1 MPGLSISGAQLALTK
16 FGTELMGELSVVAY
30 DRGLIDGTSL
40 GFIVPNAPQHTV
52 LPVPVSNFKLHEDD
66 GELHFSR
73 NSGITARVSRGVQ
86 TGGALI
92 NLYQAAEYDVSAEI
106 WPATPAV
113 MATEIANG
121 EILDLAYVLNGAY
134 SGVPA
139 DERGKAI
146 GASDD
151 PNVPRRLSSFLQLYA
166 KLEDQKPFVVISG
179 DTANYFP
186 INPLYPLNTDI
197 GAPWF
202 DGYEDAALT
211 PENVRR
217 ALLNLQLRRNFRGQL
232 LGYGAN
238 PATVELW
245 CPPELLPTA
254 KEVLG
259 ELMILPGTGP
269 LGQAAVQIANG
280 VPAMANQVVFGSQTN
295 TVINKAKPRQLV
307 GLRPDLWALVETGAQ
322 KTKEH
327 ALFWAAR
334 GGNGSNYQ
342 INTDPAARDNP
353 NVPYVAIQQHNPVPE
368 SPVFMGVVRG
378 TTRGDFGFDVRVN
391 KGFYLCSPHRIVF
404 NYTGSAS

>member
-1 MPGLSISGAQLALTK
+1 MAGLSISAAELALTK
-16 FGTELMGELSVVAY
+16 FGTELMGELSVVTY
-30 DRGLIDGTSL
+30 DRSLIDSTSL
-40 GFIVPNAPQHTV
+40 GFIVPNAPQHTI
-52 LPVPVSNFKLHEDD
+52 LPVPVNNFRLHEDD

-73 NSGITARVSRGVQ
+73 NGGITARVSRGVQ

-113 MATEIANG
+113 IATEIANG
-121 EILDLAYVLNGAY
+121 EILDLAYVLNGAF
-134 SGVPA
+134 SGIPA
-139 DERGKAI
+139 DERGNAI

-151 PNVPRRLSSFLQLYA
+151 PNVPRRLSSYLQIYA
-166 KLEDQKPFVVISG
+166 ELAEQKPFVVISG

-186 INPLYPLNTDI
+186 INPMYPLNTDI
-197 GAPWF
+197 GDPWF
-202 DGYEDAALT
+202 NGYENADVT

-217 ALLNLQLRRNFRGQL
+217 ALLNLELRRNFRGQL
-232 LGYGAN
+232 LGYGTN

-245 CPPELLPTA
+245 HPPELGQLV

-259 ELMILPGTGP
+259 ELLILPGTGP
-269 LGQAAVQIANG
+269 SGVAPAQIANG
-280 VPAMANQVVFGSQTN
+280 VGGAPNQVIFGSQTN
-295 TVINKAKPRQLV
+295 TVIGKAKPRQIV
-307 GLRPDLWALVETGAQ
+307 GMRPDLWAIVETGAQ
-322 KTKEH
+322 RTKEH
-327 ALFWAAR
+327 AMFWVAR

-368 SPVFMGVVRG
+368 SPVFMGVVKG

-391 KGFYLCSPHRIVF
+391 KGMYLCSPHRICF
-404 NYTGSAS
+404 NYRGSAS